1 MQDTRAR
8 TRSPRRRPRPAPLSE
23 IHAEALWRP
32 RPPVGYDDDGYPF
45 EDQTLSESTAHDD
58 VLNYFRNAAFA
69 LLADRPDA
77 MVQQN
82 LLILFEEGNR
92 SAAVEPDVTIAL
104 GVGRHPRN
112 SYKLWVEGRPPDLVV
127 EGLSE
132 KTWHRDV
139 DIKPALYRDLGVQE
153 YWQVDPLGR
162 LRDPLTG
169 YRLRRGDYER
179 IALSRPGVYRSDV
192 LDAEISYDRTEM
204 AIVDPRTGERIPV
217 IHDSLRRRDDAL
229 RQRDD
234 ALRQRDDALRQRDD
248 ALRRRS
254 EERKAHEATLAR
266 IAELEARLKG

>member
-1 MQDTRAR
+1 MQEIPAR
-8 TRSPRRRPRPAPLSE
+8 TARVHRRARPAPLSE

-92 SAAVEPDVTIAL
+92 AAAVEPDVTIAL

-132 KTWHRDV
+132 KTWHRDI
-139 DIKPALYRDLGVQE
+139 DIKPALYRDLGVRE
-153 YWQVDPLGR
+153 YWQIDPLGR
-162 LRDPLTG
+162 LRDPITG
-169 YRLRRGDYER
+169 YRLEEGVYEPVVP
-179 IALSRPGVYRSDV
+179 SRPDVYRSDV
-192 LDAEISYDRTEM
+192 LYAEISYDRAEM
-204 AIVDPRTGERIPV
+204 VIRDARTGDRIPP
-217 IHDSLRRRDDAL
+217 IHDAL

-234 ALRQRDDALRQRDD
+234 ALRQR
-248 ALRRRS
+248 S
-254 EERKAHEATLAR
+254 EERKAYEAALAR
-266 IAELEARLKG
+266 IAELEDRLKS